1 MFARRL
7 TLAVLGLV
15 LCGPSVPAALAQTV
29 PAGVPGPCEQIP
41 LSSGALTK
49 ICVPTSGWNG
59 QLVVFVHGYI
69 PDVPAYALDFYDT
82 LADGRPLATIVQT
95 LGYAYATT
103 TYRQNGLA
111 VLEGVED
118 VRDLVALVES
128 RVGRPARSFL
138 AGVSE
143 GGLVA
148 TLVAERFPALFTG
161 AYAICGPIGSFKYE
175 IDYLTDF
182 RVLFDYFFPGVFAG
196 TAVNVLPADV
206 EGWLS
211 GDIQR
216 AVRTRLRAQP
226 GRAHELMRTA
236 RAAFD
241 PQDSA
246 TIAATTLA
254 VLQYNVLGAG
264 DLQRKLGGNAY
275 DNRLRW
281 YAGSSNDLRLNLLV
295 GRFRADAAAL
305 VALRPY
311 ETAGDLR
318 VPLVSIH
325 TTADGVTPFAHEVLY
340 ALKARPSGRGRFI
353 PLPVFRYGH
362 CAFTTNELLTG
373 LGVLLVQ
380 P

>member
-1 MFARRL
+1 
-7 TLAVLGLV
+7 
-15 LCGPSVPAALAQTV
+15 
-29 PAGVPGPCEQIP
+29 
-41 LSSGALTK
+41 
-49 ICVPTSGWNG
+49 
-59 QLVVFVHGYI
+59 
-69 PDVPAYALDFYDT
+69 
-82 LADGRPLATIVQT
+82 
-95 LGYAYATT
+95 
-103 TYRQNGLA
+103 
-111 VLEGVED
+111 
-118 VRDLVALVES
+118 
-128 RVGRPARSFL
+128 
-138 AGVSE
+138 
-143 GGLVA
+143 VA